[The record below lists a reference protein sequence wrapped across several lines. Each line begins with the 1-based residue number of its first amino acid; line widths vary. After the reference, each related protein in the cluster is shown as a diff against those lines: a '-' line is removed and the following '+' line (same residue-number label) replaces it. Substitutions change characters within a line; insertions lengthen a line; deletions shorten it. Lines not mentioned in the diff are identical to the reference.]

1 MNAGQVTV
9 LASLD
14 RIPLA
19 VHIAAVDDLA
29 PPGLL
34 ALPAPNLAL
43 AAGFGP
49 DTPAG
54 NLDRL
59 GVAAV
64 SIVAGSIV
72 PVGVEWPVFLVG
84 MLA

>member
-19 VHIAAVDDLA
+19 AHIEAVDDPV
-29 PPGLL
+29 PPGLP
-34 ALPAPNLAL
+34 ALPAPNLVL

-49 DTPAG
+49 HTPAD
-54 NLDRL
+54 NLGR
-59 GVAAV
+59 AV

-72 PVGVEWPVFLVG
+72 PVGVERPVFLVG
-84 MLA
+84 KLA